1 MSDIVDELRDYLPGM
16 PVGWLLDEAKDE
28 IEALRAEV
36 ERLTNLHH
44 SGVAYMAGSDKALT
58 TLRDE
63 TLEEAAG
70 VADVYGPLSA
80 AAIRAL
86 KEAPCSSS

>member
-1 MSDIVDELRDYLPGM
+1 MSDIVDELQNYIPGM
-16 PVGWLLDEAKDE
+16 PVGWLLDEAKGE

-36 ERLTNLHH
+36 ETWKESHAAAIDLIR
-44 SGVAYMAGSDKALT
+44 A
-58 TLRDE
+58 E
-63 TLEEAAG
+63 ILEEAAQ

-86 KEAPCSSS
+86 KGTT

>member
-1 MSDIVDELRDYLPGM
+1 MTDIVDELQNYLPGM
-16 PVGWLLDEAKDE
+16 PVGWLLDEAKGE

-36 ERLTNLHH
+36 ERLKLSTVDL
-44 SGVAYMAGSDKALT
+44 AAMKKALEEVD
-58 TLRDE
+58 LIRAE
-63 TLEEAAG
+63 VLEEAAG

-86 KEAPCSSS
+86 KGDNNG